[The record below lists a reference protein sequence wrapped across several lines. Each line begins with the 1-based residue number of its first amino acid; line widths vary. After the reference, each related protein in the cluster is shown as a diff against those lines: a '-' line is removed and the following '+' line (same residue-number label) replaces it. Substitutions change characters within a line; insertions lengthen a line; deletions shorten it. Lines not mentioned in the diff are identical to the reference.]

1 MLYCDLTYL
10 QGLMPP
16 LAILEC
22 CDDANAGE
30 WTAAALAVL
39 EACNV
44 SAVMDVHL
52 HCRGMYTVP
61 FDPVPAEIVE
71 LTAQLTKYYLLV
83 RRVGEDVS
91 DALTQLYRRLS
102 DKLRAITVH
111 TFKIDSGGDVVA
123 EGQGPLV
130 RFSRKRFR
138 QGFLGE
144 LLDDDCGRREYPFD
158 EV

>member
-30 WTAAALAVL
+30 WTEEALAVL

-71 LTAQLTKYYLLV
+71 LTAQLMKYYLLV
-83 RRVGEDVS
+83 RRVGDDVS

-111 TFKIDSGGDVVA
+111 TFKIDSVGDVVA
-123 EGQGPLV
+123 EGQGPRV
-130 RFSRKRFR
+130 TETAQRFA
-138 QGFLGE
+138 QGFMGDLV
-144 LLDDDCGRREYPFD
+144 DDL
-158 EV
+158 